1 MKAPIVLAV
10 VVVACSGTP
19 LPPAPAG
26 PPSDGARILD
36 DFEDLAPWRASAS
49 EAATATVAARPG
61 RNGSALR
68 LDFDL
73 AGTSGYAVA
82 RRALPLDLSGGFELS
97 FALRGEL
104 LRNNF
109 ELKFVDASGENV
121 WWFHRRDFAI
131 APAWSSVRVRREQ
144 IEFAWGPT
152 TRRELSRIA
161 AIEIVISAGQGGGAG
176 WIEVD
181 DLTLRPRPMPGPAP
195 RPTATAVRAGKQ
207 VADAA
212 ALAVAFDGQAA
223 TAWRDGSGVAPLAFE
238 VELGREREL
247 AGVVLLWQGAPPD
260 RYRVMVESEGQGTSA
275 PIEVFG
281 SGLDVIPLGR
291 AARRLRVELAASAPG
306 GVALAELVAV
316 DAPPDERREP
326 LLAAAAALARRG
338 ALPRAYHGE
347 QPYWTVVGVDG
358 GRASGLFSE
367 DGALELYPGGP
378 SLEPALAVASDA
390 AAAAGARAATW
401 ADVEISH
408 ALVDRY
414 LPMPQVTW
422 RGPSWELQISAVA
435 AGQANAA
442 ELAVRYTLRNR
453 GAVPAAFELRLA
465 LRPLQVNPPTQFL
478 NIAGGISPLTELAW
492 SPGEGLLLAGGR
504 PLLRLLAA
512 PARVGLL
519 PAAQVAQAL
528 GPGRANQAA
537 PSLLRDPDGLASAA
551 LTFPVTLAPGQETEV
566 VVTSP
571 LGRGLVSA
579 EGDLA
584 LPPASPVPDGGAAWF
599 AAAHEDTRG
608 RWHAL
613 LDGVTLEVPEA
624 ARPLVDTLR
633 SSLAY
638 LLISRDGPILRPGTR
653 AYARA
658 WIRDG
663 AMIGEALLRLG
674 HPQVAAEFLRWF
686 LPHLFASG
694 KVPCCVDAHGA
705 VAVPEH
711 DSHGQLAYLAQQVY
725 RYGRDEGL
733 ARQAWPGV
741 LAAMRYQRELR
752 ASERT
757 PRNQSA
763 ERAALWGLLP
773 PSISHEGYSA
783 KPAYSYWDNFWGLR
797 GLDDAAALAQA
808 LGQPEAAELAAERDQ
823 VAAELAASL
832 RASAASF
839 GLGAIAGAADLGD
852 FDPTSTTIAL
862 APGVPSSA
870 LPRELVLAT
879 FERAWR
885 ELSERS
891 EGKRAWREYTP
902 YELRLPGA
910 FLRLGWRER
919 AHAALAFYMA
929 GRRPAPW
936 NQWPEVLGVDPRA
949 PRFLGDLPHAWVHS
963 DYART
968 ALDLFAYE
976 REGAL
981 VLAAG
986 VLPGWLDGAGVAV
999 GDLPTPWGPLS
1010 YRMRRRGARIELQWR
1025 VDAAPPGGV
1034 LVAWPPGAAPRPLGR
1049 RAGRVY
1055 LPDVSSKPRPSP

>member
-1 MKAPIVLAV
+1 MRAPLAALL
-10 VVVACSGTP
+10 VVACSGAP
-19 LPPAPAG
+19 LPPAPVE
-26 PPSDGARILD
+26 PPRAPARVLD
-36 DFEDLAPWRASAS
+36 DFEELSPWRASAS
-49 EAATATVAARPG
+49 EAATAAVAARPG
-61 RNGSALR
+61 RAGSALR
-68 LDFDL
+68 LTFDL

-82 RRALPLDLSGGFELS
+82 RRSLSLDLSGGFELS

-121 WWFHRRDFAI
+121 WWFHRRDFEI
-131 APAWSSVRVRREQ
+131 SPTWRSVRVRREQ

-152 TRRELSRIA
+152 AHRTLGQIA
-161 AIEIVISAGQGGGAG
+161 AVEVVISAGQGGGAG
-176 WIEVD
+176 WIELD
-181 DLTLRPRPMPGPAP
+181 ELTLRPRPLPGPAP
-195 RPTATAVRAGKQ
+195 RPSATAVRAGKQ

-212 ALAVAFDGQAA
+212 ALAAVFDGQVG
-223 TAWRDGSGVAPLAFE
+223 TAWRGGAEPVVLE

-247 AGVVLLWQGAPPD
+247 AGLVLSWQGAPPKS
-260 RYRVMVESEGQGTSA
+260 YRVAVAGEGPGYAAPVEVRSG
-275 PIEVFG
+275 
-281 SGLDVIPLGR
+281 GLDVVPLGK
-291 AARRLRVELAASAPG
+291 AARRLRLELPPD
-306 GVALAELVAV
+306 VALAEVVAV
-316 DAPPDERREP
+316 DAPPDDRREP
-326 LLAAAAALARRG
+326 LLAAAASVARRG

-358 GRASGLFSE
+358 GRASGLLSE

-378 SLEPALAVASDA
+378 SLEPALAVASTA
-390 AAAAGARAATW
+390 AEAAVARAATW
-401 ADVEISH
+401 ADVALTHS
-408 ALVDRY
+408 LVDRY
-414 LPMPQVTW
+414 LPMPRVTW
-422 RGPSWELQISAVA
+422 AGPSWELQIAALA
-435 AGQANAA
+435 AGPANAS

-453 GAVPAAFELRLA
+453 GAASAAFELRLA

-478 NIAGGISPLTELAW
+478 NIAGGLSPLSELAW
-492 SPGEGLLLAGGR
+492 SPGDNLLLADGR
-504 PLLRLLAA
+504 PLVRPLVA
-512 PARVGLL
+512 PERVALL
-519 PAAQVAQAL
+519 PTAQVAQAL
-528 GPGRANQAA
+528 APARSAATGPA
-537 PSLLRDPDGLASAA
+537 SLRDAGGLASAA
-551 LTFPVTLAPGQETEV
+551 LSFPLTLAPGQEAVV

-571 LGRGLVSA
+571 LGRGLTISDG
-579 EGDLA
+579 ELA
-584 LPPASPVPDGGAAWF
+584 PPPAPPVADGGAAWF
-599 AAAHEDTRG
+599 EAAHEATRG
-608 RWHAL
+608 RWHEL
-613 LDGVTLEVPEA
+613 LDGVTLEVPVT

-663 AMIGEALLRLG
+663 AMISEALLRLG

-686 LPHLFASG
+686 LPHLLPSG

-711 DSHGQLAYLAQQVY
+711 DSHGQLAYLAHQVY

-733 ARQAWPGV
+733 ARRAWPAV

-757 PRNQSA
+757 PRNRAA

-797 GLDDAAALAQA
+797 GLDDAALLAAALR
-808 LGQPEAAELAAERDQ
+808 QPEAAELAAERDQ

-832 RASAASF
+832 RVSAASF
-839 GLGAIAGAADLGD
+839 GLGVIAGAADLGD

-862 APGVPSSA
+862 APGVPASA

-891 EGKRAWREYTP
+891 AGQRAWREYTP

-919 AHAALAFYMA
+919 AHAALAFYLA

-976 REGAL
+976 RDGAL

-986 VLPGWLDGAGVAV
+986 VLPDWLDGAGVV
-999 GDLPTPWGPLS
+999 VRDLPTPWGPLS
-1010 YRMRRRGARIELQWR
+1010 YHLRRRAAGVELQWQ
-1025 VDAAPPGGV
+1025 VDAAPPGGM
-1034 LVAWPPGAAPRPLGR
+1034 LVAWPPGAAPRSLGR
-1049 RAGRVY
+1049 RAGRVR
-1055 LPDVSSKPRPSP
+1055 LAESSSAPRPSP